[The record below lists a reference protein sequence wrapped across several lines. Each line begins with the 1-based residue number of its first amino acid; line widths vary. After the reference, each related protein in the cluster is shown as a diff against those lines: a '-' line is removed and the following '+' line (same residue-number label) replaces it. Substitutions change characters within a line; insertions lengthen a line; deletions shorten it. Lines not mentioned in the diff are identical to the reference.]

1 MAHSYLIYQRPVDA
15 ELQAE
20 LNQEIQS
27 PRTKAYFNIA
37 RVGMGHEPDTAVAE
51 AIYQGLYQPTMF
63 MIGMGEQTRDTMGHI
78 FDAGNDHGNGD
89 LTVEHIRKHSSMSVG
104 DLVVNLLDNSVQ
116 VCMPGGWYELFDTTL
131 NINRSIVR
139 R

>member
-89 LTVEHIRKHSSMSVG
+89 LSVEHIRKHSSMSVG

-116 VCMPGGWYELFDTTL
+116 VCMPMGWYELFDTTL
-131 NINRSIVR
+131 NINVA
-139 R
+139 

>member
-1 MAHSYLIYQRPVDA
+1 MTHSYLIYQRPVDA
-15 ELQAE
+15 ELQSE

-27 PRTKAYFNIA
+27 PRAKAYFNIA

>member
-15 ELQAE
+15 ELQSE

-27 PRTKAYFNIA
+27 PRAKAYFNIA

>member
-1 MAHSYLIYQRPVDA
+1 MAHSFLIYQRPVDS

-20 LNQEIQS
+20 LNHDIQS
-27 PRTKAYFNIA
+27 PRAKAYFNIA

-51 AIYQGLYQPTMF
+51 AIKHELYQPTMF

-89 LTVEHIRKHSSMSVG
+89 LSVEHIRKHSSMSVG

-116 VCMPGGWYELFDTTL
+116 VCMPMGWYELFDTSL
-131 NINRSIVR
+131 NINVA
-139 R
+139 